1 MSETAV
7 TPTTT
12 TEPGRGDVD
21 SNLALLGYA
30 LLFFSIFFAGMPG
43 LVAAIIAYAQR
54 HAVNPAIKSH
64 YNFQIRIFWVG
75 VVLSLITAVCAV
87 AAAMI
92 SVGHFFEMG
101 VQGGWDAWDG
111 ISFSTSRIH
120 LDPAVVTLLSI
131 TAFAALATVLWLLI
145 APLIGFIRL
154 ATQHSMSDRAA

>member
-7 TPTTT
+7 TPTT

-54 HAVNPAIKSH
+54 QAVSPAIKSH

-75 VVLSLITAVCAV
+75 VVLSMIAAVSGV
-87 AAAMI
+87 AAAAI
-92 SVGHFFEMG
+92 SVGQLFQLG

-111 ISFSTSRIH
+111 ISFSTSEFH
-120 LDPAVVTLLSI
+120 VDPPVVTLLSI

-145 APLIGFIRL
+145 APLVGFIRL